1 MASCCSR
8 AISCYSYIH
17 SSVKPAAACCA
28 PNDACQFSQC
38 HNRFVSAAVL
48 HCVLG
53 AVCVCSIHCAI
64 YTGANTFQT
73 GESFTLKWMALFF
86 CCVCLLHPTLHS
98 LPIPFVLLFNLF
110 NVCYVTCHALHIDIS
125 MLQMDER
132 SHTVTVGEKLLHK
145 V

>member
-1 MASCCSR
+1 MFDIISNCARHLEQFIIFCSKQKCISLNFILFQIKLLFFSFSLFSGFTVYCIHIYIVVPFEQNNMASCCSR

-17 SSVKPAAACCA
+17 SSAKPAAACCA

-73 GESFTLKWMALFF
+73 GESFTLK
-86 CCVCLLHPTLHS
+86 
-98 LPIPFVLLFNLF
+98 
-110 NVCYVTCHALHIDIS
+110 
-125 MLQMDER
+125 
-132 SHTVTVGEKLLHK
+132 
-145 V
+145 